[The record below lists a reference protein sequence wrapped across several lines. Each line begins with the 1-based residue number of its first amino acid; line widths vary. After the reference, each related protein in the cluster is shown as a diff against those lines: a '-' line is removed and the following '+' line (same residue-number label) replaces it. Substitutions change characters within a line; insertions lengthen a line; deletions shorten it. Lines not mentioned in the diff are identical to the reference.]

1 MAAADSL
8 AGPAELTDEER
19 EAVELLLFRLAD
31 DEFVIG
37 DRYTDW
43 QVRSPTLESDLA
55 LSNIAQDEIG
65 HARLWYD
72 LLEDF
77 EYDEMDLIWEREPA
91 DFKHGTLCELP
102 FDEGDWADVML
113 RSYLYDVAE
122 AIRLEALVDSS
133 YPRIRDRVEKVLG
146 EEDYHVQHGRRWLER
161 LAESADGRERLQSA
175 LDRLAP
181 HATTLFE
188 PADEDIEARIS
199 DLGLRSATLAE
210 MRAEWLETVSAFL
223 GSLDLDLGE
232 PPLPDVTGRDGHH
245 TDHWT
250 AQHDEITAAYRELGR
265 DRVPRIMKDPDDV
278 E

>member
-1 MAAADSL
+1 
-8 AGPAELTDEER
+8 
-19 EAVELLLFRLAD
+19 
-31 DEFVIG
+31 
-37 DRYTDW
+37 W

-77 EYDEMDLIWEREPA
+77 GHDEMDLIWDREAA
-91 DFKHGTLCELP
+91 DFKHSTLCELP
-102 FDEGDWADVML
+102 FDEGDWTDVIL

-122 AIRLEALVDSS
+122 AIRLEALLDSS

-161 LAESADGRERLQSA
+161 LAESADGRDRLQSA
-175 LDRLAP
+175 LDRLGP

-188 PADEDIEARIS
+188 PADEALETRID

-223 GSLDLDLGE
+223 ASLDLEFGE
-232 PPLPDVTGRDGHH
+232 PTSPDAIGRDGHH
-245 TDHWT
+245 TDHWA